1 MGRNRS
7 SISVAALIVAT
18 GAVAAIAAVSAGA
31 KGIESA
37 RAATGG
43 TYKVG
48 WENAFGFTDSFDPTG
63 EYLVFPFGIYS
74 NLMIR
79 TLAGY
84 NHVAGP
90 AGNKLV
96 PDLAVSLPKP
106 TNGGKTYTFQLKPGI
121 KFGPPVSRA
130 VTSKDVLY
138 AFERLAKPKDGGQY
152 SFYYTVIKG
161 FTAYGVGKAKAI
173 SGIQTP
179 NDSTIVFNLT
189 QPAGDFLYRLAMPA
203 TGPIPEEVA
212 GCFEGKPGQYGRDVV
227 STGPYMIEG
236 MDKVDDSSCS
246 KLKPAIGFDGQ
257 TFLRLVR
264 NPDYDAKTDSPA
276 ARESLPDEFQFTIN
290 PNISDVVN
298 KVSAGQL
305 DDEIAAALPPQTL
318 ERYEKSSSLK
328 RYLIVKPADLTFYI
342 FMNLTQPPFDDIHV
356 RRALNWV
363 MDKAALL
370 QAWGGPLVGRVANHI
385 APDTI
390 FNNELAEYA
399 PYKTPDDRGSL
410 EKAKAAMAGSKYD
423 TKRDGTC
430 AASQCRNVLLL
441 ADTFGVDP
449 KVVAV
454 MRQSAAKLGITFTV
468 RSVRGAFPT
477 LQNVSKNIAIA
488 GFPGWGKDYADP
500 LTFFQPLFG
509 SGSIIPNGNV
519 NTSLVGITPAIA
531 TKTGAKGTVTGI
543 PSVDT
548 QLARCSVLSGAP
560 RAKCYEDLDKYLMTQ
575 VVPWVPYDWQSVAHI
590 ISPNV
595 TQWGFD
601 QFSDSIAYAHV
612 AVKP

>member
-31 KGIESA
+31 KGIASP
-37 RAATGG
+37 RAAAGG

-48 WENAFGFTDSFDPTG
+48 WENVFGFTDSFDPTG
-63 EYLVFPFGIYS
+63 EYLVFPLGIYS

-212 GCFEGKPGQYGRDVV
+212 GCFEGKPGQYGRAVV
-227 STGPYMIEG
+227 STGP
-236 MDKVDDSSCS
+236 
-246 KLKPAIGFDGQ
+246 
-257 TFLRLVR
+257 
-264 NPDYDAKTDSPA
+264 
-276 ARESLPDEFQFTIN
+276 
-290 PNISDVVN
+290 
-298 KVSAGQL
+298 
-305 DDEIAAALPPQTL
+305 
-318 ERYEKSSSLK
+318 
-328 RYLIVKPADLTFYI
+328 
-342 FMNLTQPPFDDIHV
+342 
-356 RRALNWV
+356 
-363 MDKAALL
+363 
-370 QAWGGPLVGRVANHI
+370 
-385 APDTI
+385 
-390 FNNELAEYA
+390 
-399 PYKTPDDRGSL
+399 
-410 EKAKAAMAGSKYD
+410 
-423 TKRDGTC
+423 
-430 AASQCRNVLLL
+430 
-441 ADTFGVDP
+441 
-449 KVVAV
+449 
-454 MRQSAAKLGITFTV
+454 
-468 RSVRGAFPT
+468 
-477 LQNVSKNIAIA
+477 
-488 GFPGWGKDYADP
+488 
-500 LTFFQPLFG
+500 
-509 SGSIIPNGNV
+509 
-519 NTSLVGITPAIA
+519 
-531 TKTGAKGTVTGI
+531 
-543 PSVDT
+543 
-548 QLARCSVLSGAP
+548 
-560 RAKCYEDLDKYLMTQ
+560 
-575 VVPWVPYDWQSVAHI
+575 
-590 ISPNV
+590 
-595 TQWGFD
+595 
-601 QFSDSIAYAHV
+601 
-612 AVKP
+612 